1 MGLVMLAKCT
11 NPSCSAEFRYLHEGT
26 LFRLDLD
33 SAVRPPE
40 GKATEYFWL
49 CGGCSATLTLRLGED
64 GTVIAVPFPHFA
76 GRDSEEKAFVVG
88 DRKNG
93 LLLHKTRL
101 LLSGQF
107 GYRVGVRLRDKD
119 RVA

>member
-1 MGLVMLAKCT
+1 MLAKCT

-40 GKATEYFWL
+40 GKATEDFWL
-49 CGGCSATLTLRLGED
+49 CGGCSATSTLRLGED
-64 GTVIAVPFPHFA
+64 ATGFAVTLPPPFA
-76 GRDSEEKAFVVG
+76 GDSEERAFVVG
-88 DRKNG
+88 DRRDGWMLHKTG
-93 LLLHKTRL
+93 LLLA
-101 LLSGQF
+101 GQF
-107 GYRVGVRLRDKD
+107 GHRVGVRLRDED

>member
-64 GTVIAVPFPHFA
+64 GTVIAVPLPHSVD
-76 GRDSEEKAFVVG
+76 GDSEEKAFVVA

-93 LLLHKTRL
+93 LMLHKTRF

-107 GYRVGVRLRDKD
+107 GYRVGARLKD
-119 RVA
+119 GNRIA

>member
-49 CGGCSATLTLRLGED
+49 CGGCSATMTLRLGED
-64 GTVIAVPFPHFA
+64 GTVIAVPLPHSV
-76 GRDSEEKAFVVG
+76 GGDSEEKAFVLG

-93 LLLHKTRL
+93 LMLHKTRF

-107 GYRVGVRLRDKD
+107 GYRVGARLKD
-119 RVA
+119 GNRIA